1 MAVRVC
7 PLSKPLRPLDV
18 VDHRTKSGDDE
29 VGTKAWMAELTPD
42 KDEVLDA
49 GE

>member
-18 VDHRTKSGDDE
+18 VDHRTKSGDD
-29 VGTKAWMAELTPD
+29 GGPKAWMAELTPD